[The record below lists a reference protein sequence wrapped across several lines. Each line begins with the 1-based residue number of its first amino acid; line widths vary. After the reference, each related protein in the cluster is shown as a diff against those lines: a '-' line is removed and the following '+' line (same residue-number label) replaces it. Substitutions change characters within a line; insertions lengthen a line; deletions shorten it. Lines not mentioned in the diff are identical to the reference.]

1 MFKLRLICSKSQII
15 TLLSR
20 KQRGKEW
27 KSESIEWS
35 PSASNSFE
43 KLINILSITK
53 KKNILSVSVPRKRRK
68 NIQNSNPNFIFPR
81 KLGTRQIKIS
91 NLKIILSS
99 PTAKALTCMY
109 VISREIQTKTKGDGR
124 EPVIFLVQ
132 KAS

>member
-1 MFKLRLICSKSQII
+1 MEKWEYWVVPLCLKFF
-15 TLLSR
+15 
-20 KQRGKEW
+20 W
-27 KSESIEWS
+27 KI
-35 PSASNSFE
+35 NQYFE
-43 KLINILSITK
+43 YHK

-68 NIQNSNPNFIFPR
+68 NIQNSNPHFIFPR

-132 KAS
+132 KASWIYEAIGSGDLEKVYYIIFYL